1 VTHTVLRI
9 ICDAIADT
17 NGNTADSTNEPSY
30 RQRHTLGAHVSTAS
44 STARAHTGAV
54 TSIAFTPD
62 GQHLLSSGNDN
73 R

>member
-1 VTHTVLRI
+1 MLCNATV
-9 ICDAIADT
+9 DA
-17 NGNTADSTNEPSY
+17 NGNTSNSSSTGEASY
-30 RQRHTLGAHVSTAS
+30 RQRHALGAHVSTAS

-54 TSIAFTPD
+54 TSLAFTPD